1 MVYIDNIKESTVSIV
16 SGSSVMGLRV
26 VMTVFPMIVLVIA
39 LIIFKMRYNL
49 DDEKLKEIT
58 AQIEAKGVTK

>member
-26 VMTVFPMIVLVIA
+26 VMTVLPMIVLVIA